1 MKFNI
6 RNLFK
11 NKDKENKRTGDVNI
25 RYVGTKTNKY
35 TAVYDEEKALTNSVI
50 YRGVSILTDSVA
62 SIPLNIYRKDKKGF
76 WKADEKN
83 TLYNVLTRNAN
94 ERQTIYELLEGIVF
108 QLIMYGNAYIL
119 IKRNASSDVKELVLL
134 YPHSV
139 YHDVIA
145 NTYTITDTYNKVS
158 GQFNSNQIIHLRHKS
173 LENIVGKSVVDYCG
187 KTLGLASA
195 CDSES
200 LSTLSNGNKMKG
212 IISSESSVIGFGDAQ
227 DSQLIDIQTNIQN
240 EIDSGKDIMTLPSG
254 VKFQSMSLSAKD
266 SLLLDNKQYSLSD
279 LARFMGVSLSK
290 LGISLGSNYQAAQQD
305 QLNFYIDTL
314 NPILKKIEN
323 AFNSKLIPDS
333 VSSRYKIEFDRCTLP
348 YFNDIMKNYKTQ
360 IEMGIL
366 SVNDVRRTFNKDEVE
381 GGNEILVSTNLQS
394 IQNYKVT
401 IDNIDDK
408 SIDNPTENESIE
420 NQDITS

>member
-1 MKFNI
+1 MKFNF
-6 RNLFK
+6 RNIFK
-11 NKDKENKRTGDVNI
+11 NKEIKRSADVNI
-25 RYVGTKTNKY
+25 RYVGNKTNKY

-62 SIPLNIYRKDKKGF
+62 SIPLSIYRKDKKGF
-76 WKADEKN
+76 WKIDEKN

-94 ERQTIYELLEGIVF
+94 ERQTVYELLEGIVF
-108 QLIMYGNAYIL
+108 QLVMYGNSYIL
-119 IKRNASSDVKELVLL
+119 IKRNAASDVKELVLL

-145 NTYTITDTYNKVS
+145 NTYTVTDTYNKVS

-173 LENIVGKSVVDYCG
+173 LENIVGKSVVDYCA

-200 LSTLSNGNKMKG
+200 LSTLSNGNRMKG

-227 DSQLIDIQTNIQN
+227 DSQLVDIQTNIQN

-254 VKFQSMSLSAKD
+254 VKFQTMSLSAKD

-314 NPILKKIEN
+314 NPILKKIEA

-333 VSSRYKIEFDRCTLP
+333 VSSRYKIEFDRTTLP

-366 SVNDVRRTFNKDEVE
+366 SVNDVRRTFNKDEVK
-381 GGNEILVSTNLQS
+381 GGDEILVSTNLQS

-401 IDNIDDK
+401 VDSIDDK
-408 SIDNPTENESIE
+408 PIDKSIKNESTE

>member
-1 MKFNI
+1 MKFNF
-6 RNLFK
+6 RNIFR
-11 NKDKENKRTGDVNI
+11 NKEIKRSADVNV
-25 RYVGTKTNKY
+25 RYVGGKQNKY

-62 SIPLNIYRKDKKGF
+62 SIPLSIYRKDKKGF

-108 QLIMYGNAYIL
+108 QMIMFGNAYIL

-305 QLNFYIDTL
+305 QLNFFIDTL
-314 NPILKKIEN
+314 NPILKKIEA

-333 VSSRYKIEFDRCTLP
+333 VSSRYKIEFDRTTLP

-401 IDNIDDK
+401 VDSIDDK
-408 SIDNPTENESIE
+408 PIDNSIENESIE
-420 NQDITS
+420 NQDITP

>member
-11 NKDKENKRTGDVNI
+11 NKEIKRSADVNV
-25 RYVGTKTNKY
+25 RYVGAKQNKY
-35 TAVYDEEKALTNSVI
+35 SPIYDEEKALTNSVI

-76 WKADEKN
+76 WKIDEKN
-83 TLYNVLTRNAN
+83 TLYNVLTRTPN

-108 QLIMYGNAYIL
+108 QMVMYGNAYIL

-139 YHDVIA
+139 YHDVIS
-145 NTYTITDTYNKVS
+145 NTYTVTDTYNKVS

-227 DSQLIDIQTNIQN
+227 DNQLIDIQTNIQN

-314 NPILKKIEN
+314 NPILKKIEA

-333 VSSRYKIEFDRCTLP
+333 VSSRYKIEFDRTSLA
-348 YFNDIMKNYKTQ
+348 YFNDIMKNYKSML
-360 IEMGIL
+360 ELGIL
-366 SVNDVRRTFNKDEVE
+366 SVNDVRRNFNQAEVD
-381 GGNEILVSTNLQS
+381 GGDEILVSTNLQS

-401 IDNIDDK
+401 VDSIQDK
-408 SIDNPTENESIE
+408 QIENESIE

>member
-11 NKDKENKRTGDVNI
+11 NKDKENKRTGDVNV
-25 RYVGTKTNKY
+25 RYVGAKQNKY
-35 TAVYDEEKALTNSVI
+35 TPIYDEEKALTNSVI
-50 YRGVSILTDSVA
+50 YRGISILTDSVA

-76 WKADEKN
+76 WKIDEKN
-83 TLYNVLTRNAN
+83 TLYNVLTRTPNN
-94 ERQTIYELLEGIVF
+94 RQTIYELLEGLVF
-108 QLIMYGNAYIL
+108 QLIMYGNSYIL

-139 YHDVIA
+139 FHDVIA

-173 LENIVGKSVVDYCG
+173 LENIVGKSVVDYCA

-227 DSQLIDIQTNIQN
+227 DNQLIDIQTNIQN

-305 QLNFYIDTL
+305 QLNFFIDTL
-314 NPILKKIEN
+314 NPILKKIEA
-323 AFNSKLIPDS
+323 AFNSKLIADS

-381 GGNEILVSTNLQS
+381 GGDEILVSTNLQS

-401 IDNIDDK
+401 IDNIADK
-408 SIDNPTENESIE
+408 PIENESTE

>member
-1 MKFNI
+1 MKFNF
-6 RNLFK
+6 RNIFK
-11 NKDKENKRTGDVNI
+11 NKENKRSGEVNV
-25 RYVGTKTNKY
+25 RYVGAKQNKY
-35 TAVYDEEKALTNSVI
+35 SPIYDEEKALTNSVI

-62 SIPLNIYRKDKKGF
+62 SIPLSIYRKDKKGF
-76 WKADEKN
+76 WKIDEKN

-94 ERQTIYELLEGIVF
+94 ERQTVYELLEGIVF
-108 QLIMYGNAYIL
+108 QMVMYGNSYIL

-134 YPHSV
+134 YPHTV
-139 YHDVIA
+139 YHDVIS
-145 NTYTITDTYNKVS
+145 NTYNITDTYNGVS
-158 GQFNSNQIIHLRHKS
+158 GLFNSNQIIHLRHKS

-227 DSQLIDIQTNIQN
+227 DNQLIDIQTNIQN

-323 AFNSKLIPDS
+323 AFNSKLIADS
-333 VSSRYKIEFDRCTLP
+333 VSNRYKIEFDRTSLA
-348 YFNDIMKNYKTQ
+348 YFNDIMKNYKSML
-360 IEMGIL
+360 ELGIL
-366 SVNDVRRTFNKDEVE
+366 SVNDVRRNFNKDEVD
-381 GGNEILVSTNLQS
+381 GGDEILVSTNLQS

-401 IDNIDDK
+401 IDNID
-408 SIDNPTENESIE
+408 NPIENESTE
-420 NQDITS
+420 NQDVTS

>member
-6 RNLFK
+6 RNLFSK
-11 NKDKENKRTGDVNI
+11 NKEIKRNNDINV
-25 RYVGTKTNKY
+25 RYVGAKQNKY
-35 TAVYDEEKALTNSVI
+35 SPIYDEEKALTNSVI

-62 SIPLNIYRKDKKGF
+62 SIPLSIYRKDKKGF
-76 WKADEKN
+76 WKIDEKN

-94 ERQTIYELLEGIVF
+94 ERQTIYELLEGLVF
-108 QLIMYGNAYIL
+108 QLVMYGNSYIL
-119 IKRNASSDVKELVLL
+119 IKRNAASDVKELVLL

-139 YHDVIA
+139 YHDVIS
-145 NTYTITDTYNKVS
+145 NTYTITDTYNGVS
-158 GQFNSNQIIHLRHKS
+158 GLFNSNQIIHLRHKS

-227 DSQLIDIQTNIQN
+227 DNQLIDIQTNIQN

-314 NPILKKIEN
+314 NPILKKIEA

-401 IDNIDDK
+401 INNIDDK
-408 SIDNPTENESIE
+408 PIDKSIKNESTE

>member
-6 RNLFK
+6 RSLFQK
-11 NKDKENKRTGDVNI
+11 NKEIKRSADVNI
-25 RYVGTKTNKY
+25 RYVGNKTNKY
-35 TAVYDEEKALTNSVI
+35 SPIYDEEKALTNSVI

-62 SIPLNIYRKDKKGF
+62 SIPLSIYRKDKKGF
-76 WKADEKN
+76 WKQDEKN

-108 QLIMYGNAYIL
+108 QMIMFGNAYIL
-119 IKRNASSDVKELVLL
+119 IKRNTASDVKELVLL

-139 YHDVIA
+139 YHDVIT
-145 NTYTITDTYNKVS
+145 NTYTVTDTYNGVS
-158 GQFNSNQIIHLRHKS
+158 GLFNSNQIIHLRHKS

-314 NPILKKIEN
+314 NPILKKIESC
-323 AFNSKLIPDS
+323 FNSKLIPDS
-333 VSSRYKIEFDRCTLP
+333 VSNRYKIEFDRTSLA
-348 YFNDIMKNYKTQ
+348 YFNDIMKNYKSML
-360 IEMGIL
+360 ELGIL
-366 SVNDVRRTFNKDEVE
+366 SVNDVRRNFNQAEVD
-381 GGNEILVSTNLQS
+381 GGDEILVSTNLQS

-401 IDNIDDK
+401 VDTISDEPIED
-408 SIDNPTENESIE
+408 ESTE

>member
-1 MKFNI
+1 MKFNF
-6 RNLFK
+6 RNIFK
-11 NKDKENKRTGDVNI
+11 NKEIKRSADVNV
-25 RYVGTKTNKY
+25 RYVGAKQNKY

-62 SIPLNIYRKDKKGF
+62 SIPLSIYRKDKKGF
-76 WKADEKN
+76 WKQDEKN
-83 TLYNVLTRNAN
+83 TLYNVLTRTPNN
-94 ERQTIYELLEGIVF
+94 RQTIYELLEGLVF
-108 QLIMYGNAYIL
+108 QLIMFGNAYIL
-119 IKRNASSDVKELVLL
+119 IKRNAASDVKELVLL
-134 YPHSV
+134 YPNSV

-145 NTYTITDTYNKVS
+145 NTYTVTDTYNGVS
-158 GQFNSNQIIHLRHKS
+158 GLFNSNQIIHLRHKS

-333 VSSRYKIEFDRCTLP
+333 VSGRYKIEFDRTSLA
-348 YFNDIMKNYKTQ
+348 YFNDIMKNYKSML
-360 IEMGIL
+360 ELGIL
-366 SVNDVRRTFNKDEVE
+366 SVNDVRRNFNQQEIEGGDEV
-381 GGNEILVSTNLQS
+381 LVSTNLQS

-401 IDNIDDK
+401 VN
-408 SIDNPTENESIE
+408 SIDNPIKNESIE

>member
-1 MKFNI
+1 MKFNF
-6 RNLFK
+6 RNIFR
-11 NKDKENKRTGDVNI
+11 NKEIKRSADVNI
-25 RYVGTKTNKY
+25 RYVGNKTNKY

-62 SIPLNIYRKDKKGF
+62 SIPLSIYRKDKKGF
-76 WKADEKN
+76 WKQDEKN

-108 QLIMYGNAYIL
+108 QMVMYGNSYIL
-119 IKRNASSDVKELVLL
+119 IKRNAASDVKELVLL

-139 YHDVIA
+139 YHNVIS

-158 GQFNSNQIIHLRHKS
+158 GLFNSNQIIHLRHKS
-173 LENIVGKSVVDYCG
+173 LENIVGKSVVDYCA

-227 DSQLIDIQTNIQN
+227 DNQLIDIQTNIQN

-314 NPILKKIEN
+314 NPILKKIEA

-333 VSSRYKIEFDRCTLP
+333 VANRYKIEFDRTSLA
-348 YFNDIMKNYKTQ
+348 YFNDIMKNYKSML
-360 IEMGIL
+360 ELGIL
-366 SVNDVRRTFNKDEVE
+366 SVNDVRRTFNQAEVD
-381 GGNEILVSTNLQS
+381 GGDEILVSTNLQS

-401 IDNIDDK
+401 VDTISDEPIEDK
-408 SIDNPTENESIE
+408 PIE

>member
-6 RNLFK
+6 RNLFSK
-11 NKDKENKRTGDVNI
+11 NKEIKRSADVNI
-25 RYVGTKTNKY
+25 RYVGNKTNKY

-62 SIPLNIYRKDKKGF
+62 SIPLSIYRKDKKGF

-83 TLYNVLTRNAN
+83 ILYNVLTRNAN
-94 ERQTIYELLEGIVF
+94 ERQTIYELLEGLVF
-108 QLIMYGNAYIL
+108 QLIMYGNSYIL

-139 YHDVIA
+139 YHNVIA
-145 NTYTITDTYNKVS
+145 NTYTVTDTYNKVS

-173 LENIVGKSVVDYCG
+173 LENIVGKSVVDYCA
-187 KTLGLASA
+187 KTLGLANA

-200 LSTLSNGNKMKG
+200 LSTLSNGNRMKG

-227 DSQLIDIQTNIQN
+227 DSQLVDIQTNIQN
-240 EIDSGKDIMTLPSG
+240 EIDSGKDVMTLPSG

-323 AFNSKLIPDS
+323 AFNSKLIADS
-333 VSSRYKIEFDRCTLP
+333 VASRYKIEFDRTSLA

-381 GGNEILVSTNLQS
+381 GGDEILVSTNLQS

-401 IDNIDDK
+401 VNSIDDK
-408 SIDNPTENESIE
+408 PIDNPIENESTE

>member
-6 RNLFK
+6 RNIFK
-11 NKDKENKRTGDVNI
+11 NKENKRSGDINI
-25 RYVGTKTNKY
+25 RYVGNKQNKY

-76 WKADEKN
+76 WKTDEKN
-83 TLYNVLTRNAN
+83 TLYNVLTRTPND
-94 ERQTIYELLEGIVF
+94 RQTIYELLEGIVF
-108 QLIMYGNAYIL
+108 QLIMYGNSYIL
-119 IKRNASSDVKELVLL
+119 IKRNAASDVRELVLL
-134 YPHSV
+134 YHHSV

-173 LENIVGKSVVDYCG
+173 LENIIGKSVVDYCG

-200 LSTLSNGNKMKG
+200 LNTLSNGNKMKG

-227 DSQLIDIQTNIQN
+227 DNQLVDIQTNIQN
-240 EIDSGKDIMTLPSG
+240 EIDSGKDVMTLPSG

-305 QLNFYIDTL
+305 QINFYIDTL
-314 NPILKKIEN
+314 NPILKKIEA

-333 VSSRYKIEFDRCTLP
+333 VSSRYKIEFDRTTLP

-381 GGNEILVSTNLQS
+381 GGDEILVSTNLQS

-401 IDNIDDK
+401 VDSINDK
-408 SIDNPTENESIE
+408 PIENPIENESTE

>member
-1 MKFNI
+1 MKFTFRNI
-6 RNLFK
+6 FK
-11 NKDKENKRTGDVNI
+11 NKEIKRSADVNV
-25 RYVGTKTNKY
+25 RYVGAKQNKY

-62 SIPLNIYRKDKKGF
+62 SIPLSIYRKDKKGF
-76 WKADEKN
+76 WKQDEKN
-83 TLYNVLTRNAN
+83 TLYNVLTRTPNN
-94 ERQTIYELLEGIVF
+94 RQTIYELLEGLVF
-108 QLIMYGNAYIL
+108 QLIMFGNAYIL
-119 IKRNASSDVKELVLL
+119 IKRNAASDVKELVLL
-134 YPHSV
+134 YPNSV

-145 NTYTITDTYNKVS
+145 NTYTVTDTYNGVS
-158 GQFNSNQIIHLRHKS
+158 GLFNSNQIIHLRHKS

-333 VSSRYKIEFDRCTLP
+333 VSGRYKIEFDRTSLA
-348 YFNDIMKNYKTQ
+348 YFNDIMKNYKSML
-360 IEMGIL
+360 ELGIL
-366 SVNDVRRTFNKDEVE
+366 SVNDVRRNFNQQEIEGGDEV
-381 GGNEILVSTNLQS
+381 LVSTNLQS

-401 IDNIDDK
+401 VN
-408 SIDNPTENESIE
+408 SIDNPIKNESIE

>member
-11 NKDKENKRTGDVNI
+11 NKEIKRSADVNI
-25 RYVGTKTNKY
+25 RYVGNKTNKY
-35 TAVYDEEKALTNSVI
+35 SPIYDEEKALTNSVI

-62 SIPLNIYRKDKKGF
+62 SIPLSIYRKDKKGF

-94 ERQTIYELLEGIVF
+94 ERQTVYELLEGIVF
-108 QLIMYGNAYIL
+108 QMVMFGNAYIL

-134 YPHSV
+134 YPHTV
-139 YHDVIA
+139 YHNVIS
-145 NTYTITDTYNKVS
+145 NTYTVTDTYNKVS

-173 LENIVGKSVVDYCG
+173 LENIVGKGVVDYCA

-227 DSQLIDIQTNIQN
+227 DSQLVDIQTNIQN

-314 NPILKKIEN
+314 NPILKKIEA

-333 VSSRYKIEFDRCTLP
+333 VSSRYKIEFDRTSLA
-348 YFNDIMKNYKTQ
+348 YFNDIMKNYKSML
-360 IEMGIL
+360 ELGIL
-366 SVNDVRRTFNKDEVE
+366 SVNDVRRNFNQQEIEGGDEV
-381 GGNEILVSTNLQS
+381 LVSTNLQS

-401 IDNIDDK
+401 VDSIQDK
-408 SIDNPTENESIE
+408 QIENESIE
-420 NQDITS
+420 NQDITP

>member
-6 RNLFK
+6 RNLFQK
-11 NKDKENKRTGDVNI
+11 NKEIKRNNDINI
-25 RYVGTKTNKY
+25 RYVGNKTNKY

-50 YRGVSILTDSVA
+50 YRAVSILTDSVA
-62 SIPLNIYRKDKKGF
+62 SIPLSIYRKDKKGF
-76 WKADEKN
+76 WKIDEKN

-94 ERQTIYELLEGIVF
+94 ERQTIYELLEGLVF
-108 QLIMYGNAYIL
+108 QLIMLGNAYIL

-134 YPHSV
+134 YPHTV
-139 YHDVIA
+139 YHDVIS
-145 NTYTITDTYNKVS
+145 NTYTVTDTYNKVS

-173 LENIVGKSVVDYCG
+173 LENIVGKSVVDYCA

-200 LSTLSNGNKMKG
+200 LSTLSNGNRMKG

-227 DSQLIDIQTNIQN
+227 DNQLVDIQTNIQN

-254 VKFQSMSLSAKD
+254 VKFQTMSLSAKD

-314 NPILKKIEN
+314 NPILKKIEA

-333 VSSRYKIEFDRCTLP
+333 VSNRYKIEFDRCTLP

-381 GGNEILVSTNLQS
+381 GGDEILVSTNLQS

-401 IDNIDDK
+401 VDSIDDK
-408 SIDNPTENESIE
+408 PIDNPIENESTE
-420 NQDITS
+420 NQDITI

>member
-11 NKDKENKRTGDVNI
+11 NKEIKRNNDINI
-25 RYVGTKTNKY
+25 RYVGNKQNKY

-62 SIPLNIYRKDKKGF
+62 SIPLSIYRKDKKGF
-76 WKADEKN
+76 WKIDEKN
-83 TLYNVLTRNAN
+83 TLYNVLTRTPNN
-94 ERQTIYELLEGIVF
+94 RQTIYELLEGIVF
-108 QLIMYGNAYIL
+108 QLVMYGNSYIL
-119 IKRNASSDVKELVLL
+119 IKRNAASDVKELVLL

-139 YHDVIA
+139 FHDVIS
-145 NTYTITDTYNKVS
+145 NTYNVTDTYNGVS
-158 GQFNSNQIIHLRHKS
+158 GLFNSNQIIHLRHKS

-200 LSTLSNGNKMKG
+200 LCTLSNGNRMKG

-227 DSQLIDIQTNIQN
+227 DNQLIDIQTNIQN

-254 VKFQSMSLSAKD
+254 VKFQTMSLSAKD

-290 LGISLGSNYQAAQQD
+290 LGISLGNNYQAAQQD

-333 VSSRYKIEFDRCTLP
+333 VSGRYKIEFDRTSLA
-348 YFNDIMKNYKTQ
+348 YFNDIMKNYKSML
-360 IEMGIL
+360 ELGIL
-366 SVNDVRRTFNKDEVE
+366 SVNDVRKNFNQAEVE

-408 SIDNPTENESIE
+408 PIENESIE
-420 NQDITS
+420 NQDITP

>member
-6 RNLFK
+6 RNLFQK
-11 NKDKENKRTGDVNI
+11 NKEIKRNNDINI
-25 RYVGTKTNKY
+25 RYVGNKTNKY
-35 TAVYDEEKALTNSVI
+35 SPIYDEEKALANSVI

-62 SIPLNIYRKDKKGF
+62 SIPLSIYRKDKKGF

-94 ERQTIYELLEGIVF
+94 ERQTIYELLEGLVF
-108 QLIMYGNAYIL
+108 QLIMYGNSYIL
-119 IKRNASSDVKELVLL
+119 IKRNAASDVKELVLL
-134 YPHSV
+134 YPHTV
-139 YHDVIA
+139 YHDVIS
-145 NTYTITDTYNKVS
+145 NTYNITDTYNGVS
-158 GQFNSNQIIHLRHKS
+158 GLFNSNQIIHLRHKS
-173 LENIVGKSVVDYCG
+173 LENIVGKSVVDYCA

-227 DSQLIDIQTNIQN
+227 DNQLIDIQTNIQN

-323 AFNSKLIPDS
+323 AFNSKLIADS
-333 VSSRYKIEFDRCTLP
+333 VSNRYKIEFDRTSLA

-381 GGNEILVSTNLQS
+381 GGDEILVSTNLQS

-401 IDNIDDK
+401 VDSIDDK
-408 SIDNPTENESIE
+408 SIENESIE

>member
-11 NKDKENKRTGDVNI
+11 NKEIKRSADVNV
-25 RYVGTKTNKY
+25 RYVGVKQNKY
-35 TAVYDEEKALTNSVI
+35 SPIYDEEKALTNSVI

-62 SIPLNIYRKDKKGF
+62 SIPLSIYRKDKKGF
-76 WKADEKN
+76 WKIDEKN

-94 ERQTIYELLEGIVF
+94 ERQTVYELLEGIVF
-108 QLIMYGNAYIL
+108 QMIMFGNAYIL

-145 NTYTITDTYNKVS
+145 NTYNVTDTYNKVS

-314 NPILKKIEN
+314 NPILKKIEA

-333 VSSRYKIEFDRCTLP
+333 VSSRYKIEFDRTSLA
-348 YFNDIMKNYKTQ
+348 YFNDIMKNYKSML
-360 IEMGIL
+360 ELGIL
-366 SVNDVRRTFNKDEVE
+366 SVNDVRRNFNQAEVD
-381 GGNEILVSTNLQS
+381 GGDEILVSTNLQS

-401 IDNIDDK
+401 VDSIQDK
-408 SIDNPTENESIE
+408 SIENESIE
-420 NQDITS
+420 NQDITP

>member
-1 MKFNI
+1 MKFNF
-6 RNLFK
+6 RNIFK
-11 NKDKENKRTGDVNI
+11 NKEIKRSGDVNI
-25 RYVGTKTNKY
+25 RYVGNKQNKY
-35 TAVYDEEKALTNSVI
+35 SPIYDEEKALTNSVI

-83 TLYNVLTRNAN
+83 TLYNVLTRTPNN
-94 ERQTIYELLEGIVF
+94 RQTIYELLEGIVF
-108 QLIMYGNAYIL
+108 QMIMFGNAYIL
-119 IKRNASSDVKELVLL
+119 IKRNAASDVKELVLL

-139 YHDVIA
+139 YHDVIS
-145 NTYTITDTYNKVS
+145 NTYIITDTYNKVS

-173 LENIVGKSVVDYCG
+173 LENIVGKSVVDYCA

-314 NPILKKIEN
+314 NPILKKIEA
-323 AFNSKLIPDS
+323 AFNSKLVADS
-333 VSSRYKIEFDRCTLP
+333 VSSRYKIEFDRTSLA
-348 YFNDIMKNYKTQ
+348 YFNDIMKNYKSML
-360 IEMGIL
+360 ELGIL
-366 SVNDVRRTFNKDEVE
+366 SVNDVRRTFNQAEVD

-401 IDNIDDK
+401 VNSIDDK
-408 SIDNPTENESIE
+408 PIDNPIENESTE

>member
-1 MKFNI
+1 MKFNF
-6 RNLFK
+6 RNIFK
-11 NKDKENKRTGDVNI
+11 NKEIKRSADVNI
-25 RYVGTKTNKY
+25 RYVGAKQNKY
-35 TAVYDEEKALTNSVI
+35 APVYDEEKALTNSVI

-62 SIPLNIYRKDKKGF
+62 SIPLSIYRKDKKGF

-83 TLYNVLTRNAN
+83 TLYNVLTRTPNN
-94 ERQTIYELLEGIVF
+94 RQTIYELLEGLVF
-108 QLIMYGNAYIL
+108 QLIMYGNSYIL

-139 YHDVIA
+139 YHDVIS
-145 NTYTITDTYNKVS
+145 NTYIITDTYNKVS

-173 LENIVGKSVVDYCG
+173 LENIVGKSVVDYCA

-333 VSSRYKIEFDRCTLP
+333 VSSRYKIEFDRTSLA
-348 YFNDIMKNYKTQ
+348 YFNDIMKNYKSML
-360 IEMGIL
+360 ELGIL
-366 SVNDVRRTFNKDEVE
+366 SVNDVRRTFNQAEVD

-401 IDNIDDK
+401 VDSIQDK
-408 SIDNPTENESIE
+408 QIENESIE
-420 NQDITS
+420 NQDITP

>member
-1 MKFNI
+1 MKFNF
-6 RNLFK
+6 RNIFK

-62 SIPLNIYRKDKKGF
+62 SIPLSIYRKDKKGF
-76 WKADEKN
+76 WKQDEKN

-94 ERQTIYELLEGIVF
+94 ERQTIYELLEGLVF
-108 QLIMYGNAYIL
+108 QLIMFGNAYIL

-139 YHDVIA
+139 YHNVIA
-145 NTYTITDTYNKVS
+145 NTYNVTDTYNGVS
-158 GQFNSNQIIHLRHKS
+158 GLFNSNQIIHLRHKS
-173 LENIVGKSVVDYCG
+173 LENIVGKSVVDYCA

-333 VSSRYKIEFDRCTLP
+333 VSSRYKIEFDRTSLA
-348 YFNDIMKNYKTQ
+348 YFNDIMKNYKSML
-360 IEMGIL
+360 ELGIL
-366 SVNDVRRTFNKDEVE
+366 SVNDVRRTFNQAEVD

-401 IDNIDDK
+401 VDSIDDK
-408 SIDNPTENESIE
+408 SIKNESIE
-420 NQDITS
+420 NQDITP

>member
-1 MKFNI
+1 MKFKI

-11 NKDKENKRTGDVNI
+11 NKEIKRSADVNI
-25 RYVGTKTNKY
+25 RYVGNKQNKY

-62 SIPLNIYRKDKKGF
+62 SIPLSIYRKDKKGF
-76 WKADEKN
+76 WKQDEKN

-94 ERQTIYELLEGIVF
+94 ERQTIYELLEGLVF
-108 QLIMYGNAYIL
+108 QMIMFGNAYIL

-158 GQFNSNQIIHLRHKS
+158 GQFNNNQIIHLRHKS
-173 LENIVGKSVVDYCG
+173 LENIVGKGVVDYCA

-323 AFNSKLIPDS
+323 AFNSKLIADS
-333 VSSRYKIEFDRCTLP
+333 VSSRYKIEFDRTSLA

-366 SVNDVRRTFNKDEVE
+366 SVNDVRKIFNQAEVD
-381 GGNEILVSTNLQS
+381 GGDEILVSTNLQS

-401 IDNIDDK
+401 IDNIADK
-408 SIDNPTENESIE
+408 PIENESTE

>member
-1 MKFNI
+1 MKFNF
-6 RNLFK
+6 RNIFQK
-11 NKDKENKRTGDVNI
+11 NKEIKRNNDINV
-25 RYVGTKTNKY
+25 RYVGAKQNKY

-62 SIPLNIYRKDKKGF
+62 SIPLSIYRKDKKGF
-76 WKADEKN
+76 WKIDEKN

-94 ERQTIYELLEGIVF
+94 ERQTVYELLEGLVF
-108 QLIMYGNAYIL
+108 QLIMYGNSYIL
-119 IKRNASSDVKELVLL
+119 IKRNVSSDVKELVLL

-139 YHDVIA
+139 YHDVIS
-145 NTYTITDTYNKVS
+145 NTYTVTDTYNKVS

-227 DSQLIDIQTNIQN
+227 DNQLVDIQTNIQN

-314 NPILKKIEN
+314 NPILKKIEA

-381 GGNEILVSTNLQS
+381 GGDEILVSTNLQS

-401 IDNIDDK
+401 IDNID
-408 SIDNPTENESIE
+408 NPIENESIE
-420 NQDITS
+420 SELIENQDVTS

>member
-1 MKFNI
+1 MKFKI

-11 NKDKENKRTGDVNI
+11 NKEIKRSADVNI
-25 RYVGTKTNKY
+25 RYVGNKQNKY

-62 SIPLNIYRKDKKGF
+62 SIPLSIYRKDKKGF
-76 WKADEKN
+76 WKQDEKN

-94 ERQTIYELLEGIVF
+94 ERQTIYELLEGLVF
-108 QLIMYGNAYIL
+108 QMIMFGNAYIL

-158 GQFNSNQIIHLRHKS
+158 GQFNNNQIIHLRHKS
-173 LENIVGKSVVDYCG
+173 LENIVGKGVVDYCA

-314 NPILKKIEN
+314 NPILKKN
-323 AFNSKLIPDS
+323 RKRFQF
-333 VSSRYKIEFDRCTLP
+333 KINC
-348 YFNDIMKNYKTQ
+348 
-360 IEMGIL
+360 
-366 SVNDVRRTFNKDEVE
+366 
-381 GGNEILVSTNLQS
+381 
-394 IQNYKVT
+394 
-401 IDNIDDK
+401 
-408 SIDNPTENESIE
+408 
-420 NQDITS
+420 

>member
-11 NKDKENKRTGDVNI
+11 NKEIKRSADVNV
-25 RYVGTKTNKY
+25 RYVGAKQNKY
-35 TAVYDEEKALTNSVI
+35 SPIYDEEKALTNSVI

-94 ERQTIYELLEGIVF
+94 ERQTIYELLEGLVF
-108 QLIMYGNAYIL
+108 QLIMYGNSYIL

-134 YPHSV
+134 YPHSI

-145 NTYTITDTYNKVS
+145 NTYTVTDTYNKVS

-173 LENIVGKSVVDYCG
+173 LENIVGKGVVDYCA
-187 KTLGLASA
+187 KTLGLANA

-200 LSTLSNGNKMKG
+200 LSTLSNGNRMKG

-227 DSQLIDIQTNIQN
+227 DNQLIDIQTNIQN
-240 EIDSGKDIMTLPSG
+240 EIDSGKDVMTLPSG

-305 QLNFYIDTL
+305 QLNFFIDTL
-314 NPILKKIEN
+314 NPILKKIEA

-333 VSSRYKIEFDRCTLP
+333 VSSRYKIEFDRTTLP
-348 YFNDIMKNYKTQ
+348 YFNDIMKNYKSML
-360 IEMGIL
+360 ELGIL
-366 SVNDVRRTFNKDEVE
+366 SVNDVRRTFNQAEVD

-401 IDNIDDK
+401 VDSIDDK
-408 SIDNPTENESIE
+408 PIENESTE
-420 NQDITS
+420 NQDIIS

>member
-6 RNLFK
+6 RNIFK

-62 SIPLNIYRKDKKGF
+62 SIPLSIYRKDKKGF

-83 TLYNVLTRNAN
+83 TLYNVLTRTPNN
-94 ERQTIYELLEGIVF
+94 RQTIYELLEGLVF
-108 QLIMYGNAYIL
+108 QLIMYGNSYIL

-139 YHDVIA
+139 YYDVIA
-145 NTYTITDTYNKVS
+145 NTYTVTDTYNKVS
-158 GQFNSNQIIHLRHKS
+158 GLFNSNQIIHLRHKS

-333 VSSRYKIEFDRCTLP
+333 VSNRYKIEFDRTSLA

-381 GGNEILVSTNLQS
+381 GGDEILVSTNLQS

-401 IDNIDDK
+401 VDSIDDK
-408 SIDNPTENESIE
+408 PIENESTE

>member
-1 MKFNI
+1 MKFNF
-6 RNLFK
+6 RNIFK
-11 NKDKENKRTGDVNI
+11 NKEIKRSADVNI
-25 RYVGTKTNKY
+25 RYVGAKQNKY
-35 TAVYDEEKALTNSVI
+35 SPIYDEEKALTNSVI

-62 SIPLNIYRKDKKGF
+62 SIPLLIYRKDKKGF
-76 WKADEKN
+76 WKIDEKN

-94 ERQTIYELLEGIVF
+94 ERQTIYELLEGLVF
-108 QLIMYGNAYIL
+108 QLVMLGNAYIL

-134 YPHSV
+134 YPNSV

-145 NTYTITDTYNKVS
+145 NTYTVTDTYNKVS
-158 GQFNSNQIIHLRHKS
+158 GLFGSNQIIHLRHKS
-173 LENIVGKSVVDYCG
+173 LENIVGKGVVDYCA

-227 DSQLIDIQTNIQN
+227 DSQLVDIQTNIQN

-323 AFNSKLIPDS
+323 AFNSKLIADS
-333 VSSRYKIEFDRCTLP
+333 VASRYKIEFDRTSLA

-381 GGNEILVSTNLQS
+381 GGDEILVSTNLQS

-401 IDNIDDK
+401 VNSIDDK
-408 SIDNPTENESIE
+408 PIDNPIENESTE

>member
-1 MKFNI
+1 MKFNF
-6 RNLFK
+6 RNIFK
-11 NKDKENKRTGDVNI
+11 NKENKRSGEVNV
-25 RYVGTKTNKY
+25 RYVGTKQNKY

-50 YRGVSILTDSVA
+50 YRGISILTDSVA
-62 SIPLNIYRKDKKGF
+62 SIPLSIYRKDKKGF

-83 TLYNVLTRNAN
+83 TLYSVLTRNAN

-108 QLIMYGNAYIL
+108 QLVMFGNAYIL

-139 YHDVIA
+139 YHDVIS
-145 NTYTITDTYNKVS
+145 NTYTITDTYNGVS
-158 GQFNSNQIIHLRHKS
+158 GLFNSNQIIHLRHKS

-227 DSQLIDIQTNIQN
+227 DNQLIDIQTNIQN

-323 AFNSKLIPDS
+323 AFNSKLIADS

-401 IDNIDDK
+401 VDSIDDK
-408 SIDNPTENESIE
+408 SIKNESIE

>member
-11 NKDKENKRTGDVNI
+11 NKEIKRSADVNV
-25 RYVGTKTNKY
+25 RYVGAKQNKY
-35 TAVYDEEKALTNSVI
+35 SPIYDEEKALTNSVI

-62 SIPLNIYRKDKKGF
+62 SIPFSIYRKDKKGF
-76 WKADEKN
+76 WKQDEKN

-94 ERQTIYELLEGIVF
+94 ERQTIYELLEGLVF
-108 QLIMYGNAYIL
+108 QLIMFGNAYIL

-145 NTYTITDTYNKVS
+145 NTYTVTDTYNKVS

-227 DSQLIDIQTNIQN
+227 DNQLVDIQTNIQN

-333 VSSRYKIEFDRCTLP
+333 VSGRYKIEFDRTSLA
-348 YFNDIMKNYKTQ
+348 YFNDIMKNYKSML
-360 IEMGIL
+360 ELGIL
-366 SVNDVRRTFNKDEVE
+366 SVNDVRRNFNQQEIEGGDEV
-381 GGNEILVSTNLQS
+381 LVSTNLQS

-401 IDNIDDK
+401 VDSIQDK
-408 SIDNPTENESIE
+408 QIENESIE

>member
-1 MKFNI
+1 MKFNF
-6 RNLFK
+6 RNIFQK
-11 NKDKENKRTGDVNI
+11 NKEIKRNNDINV
-25 RYVGTKTNKY
+25 RYVGAKQNKY

-62 SIPLNIYRKDKKGF
+62 SIPLSIYRKDKKGF
-76 WKADEKN
+76 WKIDEKN

-94 ERQTIYELLEGIVF
+94 ERQTVYELLEGLVF
-108 QLIMYGNAYIL
+108 QLIMYGNSYIL
-119 IKRNASSDVKELVLL
+119 IKRNVSSDVKELVLL

-139 YHDVIA
+139 YHDVIS
-145 NTYTITDTYNKVS
+145 NTYTVTDTYNKVS

-227 DSQLIDIQTNIQN
+227 DNQLVDIQTNIQN

-314 NPILKKIEN
+314 NPILKKIEA
-323 AFNSKLIPDS
+323 AFNSKLIPNS

-381 GGNEILVSTNLQS
+381 GGDEILVSTNLQS

-401 IDNIDDK
+401 IDNID
-408 SIDNPTENESIE
+408 NPIENESIE
-420 NQDITS
+420 SELIENQDVTS

>member
-6 RNLFK
+6 RNLFQK
-11 NKDKENKRTGDVNI
+11 NKEIKRNNDINV
-25 RYVGTKTNKY
+25 RYVGAKQNKY

-50 YRGVSILTDSVA
+50 YRGISILTDSVA

-76 WKADEKN
+76 WKIDEKN

-94 ERQTIYELLEGIVF
+94 ERQTVYELLEGLVF
-108 QLIMYGNAYIL
+108 QLIMLGNAYIL

-139 YHDVIA
+139 YHDVIS
-145 NTYTITDTYNKVS
+145 NTYNITDTYNSVS
-158 GQFNSNQIIHLRHKS
+158 GLFNSNQIIHLRHKS

-227 DSQLIDIQTNIQN
+227 DNQLIDIQTNIQN

-333 VSSRYKIEFDRCTLP
+333 VSNRYKIEFDRTSLA

-366 SVNDVRRTFNKDEVE
+366 SVNDVRKTFNKDEVD
-381 GGNEILVSTNLQS
+381 GGDEILVSTNLQS
-394 IQNYKVT
+394 IKNYKVT

-408 SIDNPTENESIE
+408 SIDKSIENETTE

>member
-6 RNLFK
+6 RNIFQK
-11 NKDKENKRTGDVNI
+11 NKEIKRSNDVNI
-25 RYVGTKTNKY
+25 RYVGNKQNKY
-35 TAVYDEEKALTNSVI
+35 SPIYDEEKALTNSVI

-62 SIPLNIYRKDKKGF
+62 SIPLSIYRKDKKGF
-76 WKADEKN
+76 WKQDEKN

-108 QLIMYGNAYIL
+108 QLIMFGNAYIL
-119 IKRNASSDVKELVLL
+119 IKRNAASDVKELVLL
-134 YPHSV
+134 YPNSV
-139 YHDVIA
+139 YHDVIS
-145 NTYTITDTYNKVS
+145 NTYTVTDTYNKVS
-158 GQFNSNQIIHLRHKS
+158 GLCGSNQIIHLRHKS
-173 LENIVGKSVVDYCG
+173 LENIVGKSVVDYCA
-187 KTLGLASA
+187 KTLGLANA

-200 LSTLSNGNKMKG
+200 LSTLSNGNRMKG

-227 DSQLIDIQTNIQN
+227 DNQLIDIQTNIQN
-240 EIDSGKDIMTLPSG
+240 EIDSGKDVMTLPSG

-333 VSSRYKIEFDRCTLP
+333 VSGRYKIEFDRTTLP

-366 SVNDVRRTFNKDEVE
+366 SVNDVRKIFNQAEVD
-381 GGNEILVSTNLQS
+381 GGDEILVSTNLQS

-401 IDNIDDK
+401 VDSIDDK
-408 SIDNPTENESIE
+408 PIENESIE

>member
-1 MKFNI
+1 MKFNF
-6 RNLFK
+6 RNIFQK
-11 NKDKENKRTGDVNI
+11 NKENKRTGDVNI
-25 RYVGTKTNKY
+25 RYIGTKTNKY

-62 SIPLNIYRKDKKGF
+62 SIPLSIYRKDKKGF
-76 WKADEKN
+76 WKQDEKN
-83 TLYNVLTRNAN
+83 TLYNVLTRTPNN
-94 ERQTIYELLEGIVF
+94 RQTIYELLEGIVF
-108 QLIMYGNAYIL
+108 QLVMYGNSYIL
-119 IKRNASSDVKELVLL
+119 IKRNAASDVKELVLL

-139 YHDVIA
+139 YYDVIA

-227 DSQLIDIQTNIQN
+227 DNQLIDIQTNIQN

-333 VSSRYKIEFDRCTLP
+333 VSSRYKIEFDRTSLA
-348 YFNDIMKNYKTQ
+348 YFNDIMKNYKSML
-360 IEMGIL
+360 ELGIL
-366 SVNDVRRTFNKDEVE
+366 SVNDVRRTFNQAEVD

-401 IDNIDDK
+401 VDSIDDK
-408 SIDNPTENESIE
+408 PMENELIE
-420 NQDITS
+420 NQDITP

>member
-11 NKDKENKRTGDVNI
+11 NKEIKRSADVNV
-25 RYVGTKTNKY
+25 RYVGAKQNKY
-35 TAVYDEEKALTNSVI
+35 SPIYDEEKALTNSVI

-62 SIPLNIYRKDKKGF
+62 SIPLSIYRKDKKGF

-94 ERQTIYELLEGIVF
+94 NRQTIYELLEGLVF
-108 QLIMYGNAYIL
+108 QLIMYGNSYIL

-145 NTYTITDTYNKVS
+145 NTYNVTDTYNGVS
-158 GQFNSNQIIHLRHKS
+158 GLFNSNQIIHLRHKS

-333 VSSRYKIEFDRCTLP
+333 VSSRYKIEFDRTTLP
-348 YFNDIMKNYKTQ
+348 YFNDIMKNYKSML
-360 IEMGIL
+360 ELGIL
-366 SVNDVRRTFNKDEVE
+366 SVNDVRRTFNQAEVD

-408 SIDNPTENESIE
+408 PIENESIE
-420 NQDITS
+420 NQDITP

>member
-1 MKFNI
+1 MKFNF
-6 RNLFK
+6 RNIFK
-11 NKDKENKRTGDVNI
+11 NKEIKRSADVNV
-25 RYVGTKTNKY
+25 RYVGAKQNKY
-35 TAVYDEEKALTNSVI
+35 SPIYDEEKALTNSVI

-76 WKADEKN
+76 WKQDEKN

-108 QLIMYGNAYIL
+108 QMVMYGNAYIL

-139 YHDVIA
+139 YHDVIS
-145 NTYTITDTYNKVS
+145 NTYTVTDTYNKVS

-227 DSQLIDIQTNIQN
+227 DNQLIDIQTNIQN

-323 AFNSKLIPDS
+323 AFNSKLIADS
-333 VSSRYKIEFDRCTLP
+333 VSSRYKIEFDRTSLA
-348 YFNDIMKNYKTQ
+348 YFNDIMKNYKSML
-360 IEMGIL
+360 ELGIL
-366 SVNDVRRTFNKDEVE
+366 SVNDVRRNFNQQEIEGGDEV
-381 GGNEILVSTNLQS
+381 LVSTNLQS

-401 IDNIDDK
+401 VDSIDDK
-408 SIDNPTENESIE
+408 PIENESTE

>member
-1 MKFNI
+1 MKFNF
-6 RNLFK
+6 RNIFK
-11 NKDKENKRTGDVNI
+11 NKEIKRSADVNI
-25 RYVGTKTNKY
+25 RYVGAKQNKY
-35 TAVYDEEKALTNSVI
+35 APVYDEEKALTNSVI

-62 SIPLNIYRKDKKGF
+62 SIPLSIYRKDKKGF

-83 TLYNVLTRNAN
+83 TLYNVLTRTPNN
-94 ERQTIYELLEGIVF
+94 RQTIYELLEGLVF
-108 QLIMYGNAYIL
+108 QLIMYGNSYIL

-139 YHDVIA
+139 YHDVIS
-145 NTYTITDTYNKVS
+145 NTYIITDTYNKVS

-173 LENIVGKSVVDYCG
+173 LENIVGKSVVDYCA

-323 AFNSKLIPDS
+323 SFNSKLIPDS
-333 VSSRYKIEFDRCTLP
+333 VSSRYKIEFDRTSLA
-348 YFNDIMKNYKTQ
+348 YFNDIMKNYKSML
-360 IEMGIL
+360 ELGIL
-366 SVNDVRRTFNKDEVE
+366 SVNDVRRNFNQQEIEGGDEV
-381 GGNEILVSTNLQS
+381 LVSTNLQS

-401 IDNIDDK
+401 VDSIQDK
-408 SIDNPTENESIE
+408 QIENESIE
-420 NQDITS
+420 NQDITP